1 VYDALRNTTYQP
13 FGFSDAALMRWG
25 LGDYDP
31 LLVELA
37 ELGGSYER
45 VAVDRALAIAL
56 DMASI
61 GLPIPSRVLDV
72 GCSVGT
78 VSMLLAAVGHT
89 VTGID
94 SDVVA
99 AVQDWQ
105 NPSRLQAA
113 RTAQASARCVLLRRD
128 LREHLEVD
136 DSMFEVVLLL
146 SVLHHWLSG
155 YGYAGVATFDRVEIR
170 ETLNRLVGRVTRCL
184 YVETPIHD
192 EAQEMPPD
200 PEGEFLF
207 PEWFVDVGCAREI
220 VFVCS
225 TIASNAKPRR
235 LFRIDL

>member
-1 VYDALRNTTYQP
+1 VIELSNTTYQP
-13 FGFSDAALMRWG
+13 FGFSDTALARWG
-25 LGDYDP
+25 LGDYDTV
-31 LLVELA
+31 LQELA
-37 ELGGSYER
+37 RREGDYER
-45 VAVDRALAIAL
+45 VAVDRALAIAV

-78 VSMLLAAVGHT
+78 ISVLLAAAGHV

-99 AVQDWQ
+99 DVQDWQ
-105 NPSRLQAA
+105 NPTRLQAA
-113 RTAQASARCVLLRRD
+113 RAAQTSARCVLLRRD
-128 LREHLEVD
+128 LRDHLRVD
-136 DSMFEVVLLL
+136 SSTVDVVLLL

-155 YGYAGVATFDRVEIR
+155 YGYAGVATFDRVEVR
-170 ETLNRLVGRVTRCL
+170 ATLEQLVERVTCCL

-192 EAQEMPPD
+192 EAPEMPPD

-207 PEWFVDVGCAREI
+207 PEWFVDVGLAREI
-220 VFVCS
+220 VLVCS

-235 LFRIDL
+235 LYRVDV